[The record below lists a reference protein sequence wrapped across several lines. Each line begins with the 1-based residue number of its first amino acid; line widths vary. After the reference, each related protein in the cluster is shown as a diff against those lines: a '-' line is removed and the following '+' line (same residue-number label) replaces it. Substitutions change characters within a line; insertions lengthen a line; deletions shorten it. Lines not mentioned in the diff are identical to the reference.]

1 MHNQHNQPR
10 LEDRI
15 LTYLI
20 LIQVLGVFFGW
31 ALLALGVGLWN
42 RVGHYGA
49 KSSAVFMRDW
59 GMFFFLIP
67 VGWLALA
74 ILIQRHG
81 HLRFDGPLIFW
92 SGIAVAMGTVII
104 LACIGLSS
112 GASLIQVVE

>member
-1 MHNQHNQPR
+1 MAIGNPS
-10 LEDRI
+10 RI
-15 LTYLI
+15 ITTPLQFPI
-20 LIQVLGVFFGW
+20 
-31 ALLALGVGLWN
+31 
-42 RVGHYGA
+42 
-49 KSSAVFMRDW
+49 AVNYRDW

>member
-1 MHNQHNQPR
+1 
-10 LEDRI
+10 
-15 LTYLI
+15 
-20 LIQVLGVFFGW
+20 
-31 ALLALGVGLWN
+31 
-42 RVGHYGA
+42 
-49 KSSAVFMRDW
+49 
-59 GMFFFLIP
+59 